1 MKVDNKLNHQVL
13 TLNRDYLEAEINA
26 RYSDDKKEQNR
37 LYKLLENTDEGTLKL
52 HLWRIDDDFMDRIS
66 ELGENICRIIWK
78 VGEKMKDIL
87 EVLKI
92 MHSILDRLTLAV
104 GKEHERIKDIEYRI
118 SVLELEKKS
127 KQLLMLPTGNEF
139 KGNNK
144 GDKNGNMT
152 ID

>member
-1 MKVDNKLNHQVL
+1 MK
-13 TLNRDYLEAEINA
+13 E
-26 RYSDDKKEQNR
+26 
-37 LYKLLENTDEGTLKL
+37 
-52 HLWRIDDDFMDRIS
+52 
-66 ELGENICRIIWK
+66 
-78 VGEKMKDIL
+78 IL

-104 GKEHERIKDIEYRI
+104 GKEHERIKEIEYRI

>member
-66 ELGENICRIIWK
+66 ELGENICR
-78 VGEKMKDIL
+78 EL
-87 EVLKI
+87 F
-92 MHSILDRLTLAV
+92 
-104 GKEHERIKDIEYRI
+104 ER
-118 SVLELEKKS
+118 LEKKW
-127 KQLLMLPTGNEF
+127 KTY
-139 KGNNK
+139 
-144 GDKNGNMT
+144 
-152 ID
+152 

>member
-66 ELGENICRIIWK
+66 ELGENICR
-78 VGEKMKDIL
+78 EL
-87 EVLKI
+87 F
-92 MHSILDRLTLAV
+92 
-104 GKEHERIKDIEYRI
+104 ER
-118 SVLELEKKS
+118 LEKK
-127 KQLLMLPTGNEF
+127 
-139 KGNNK
+139 
-144 GDKNGNMT
+144 
-152 ID
+152 